1 MLPPLAT
8 AKNTLLFFGNGNLK
22 RIGANCIFN
31 GNVKTTLNNVLKG
44 L

>member
-8 AKNTLLFFGNGNLK
+8 AKIHCFGNGNLK